1 MNRKTRPLPV
11 LRPTAFPR
19 AVRLRVRVGLITT
32 LFGLFVFLVGTKPG
46 WFGLQ
51 RTPTVGFVEI
61 SVFLVGLAI
70 ICLGGYTSLW
80 GLWKGME
87 RSIAADIGLRMIA
100 TGYVIAVF
108 SGMADVFGMDRNRS
122 ADSIFLADQALGVL
136 LGEIVIAVGF
146 SLLFHIVRTSNKR
159 SLPFSQDQNRIEHQQ
174 QHQADIGLCPRWNIM
189 LPLTLRLDRLQ

>member
-1 MNRKTRPLPV
+1 MNEPKEKSASTPV
-11 LRPTAFPR
+11 EPSLRAAAPS
-19 AVRLRVRVGLITT
+19 RLRVRVGLLIT
-32 LFGLFVFLVGTKPG
+32 LFGLFVFLVGTNPI

-51 RTPTVGFVEI
+51 RSSTVGFVKI

-87 RSIAADIGLRMIA
+87 RSIASDIGLRLVA

-108 SGMADVFGMDRNRS
+108 SGMADVFGMGS
-122 ADSIFLADQALGVL
+122 QTAPLIPFFGPIQALGVL

-146 SLLFHIVRTSNKR
+146 LLLIPYR
-159 SLPFSQDQNRIEHQQ
+159 SYFK
-174 QHQADIGLCPRWNIM
+174 
-189 LPLTLRLDRLQ
+189 